1 MSLAANR
8 WARIGFR
15 WRRLQLVRRQLS
27 YYHHHQP
34 TAPLI
39 PLTVADAVDRA
50 AATHGDNIAVTSCH
64 QGLRK
69 TYTQYKNDIDHLATG
84 LVSLG
89 LPVGSTVG
97 IVMTN
102 MYEWTLV
109 QFAAAKAGLLLVN
122 INTAYKTP
130 ELEYCLSNMNCR
142 ALIMS
147 DKFARQDYYR
157 MLLEIAPELE
167 RSTPG
172 ELKSSR
178 LPLLKHVVTVSHK
191 SMPGTRSYADLLDS
205 VKRDHRE
212 EMHKICSRMQF
223 DAPVNVQFTSGTTGK
238 PKGAIL
244 SHFNILNNA
253 YTVGHIMGYHK
264 QHDTICLNVP
274 MVHCFG
280 CVLGTTCAMLF
291 GSTVV
296 MPAPSFNGAAA
307 LKAIAA
313 ERCSTVYGTPT
324 MFIDMISGLDTPG
337 TSHDVSS
344 VSKGLMAGAQC
355 PPEVVKST
363 MSKLNARQL
372 HIGYGSTEC
381 SPIITFSDPSE
392 PLEVWIHTVG
402 KPIDHVEVKIV
413 DKEDRIVSFNT
424 KGELCARGYLVFQGY
439 YGDEQKTREA
449 VKSNWYHTGDEATMA
464 EDGHVTICGRIKDMI
479 IRGGENIYPQEIEEV
494 LYTHPCIEEVH
505 VCGVPDD
512 RLGEEVC
519 AWVKKKSE
527 KSMKEEDVRSHCREN
542 LSHFKVPKHVMFVE
556 GFPKTLSGKV
566 QKFKMREESTRR
578 LKLKQ

>member
-1 MSLAANR
+1 MSFAANR
-8 WARIGFR
+8 WARVGFR

-34 TAPLI
+34 AAPLI

-69 TYTQYKNDIDHLATG
+69 TYAQYKNDIDHLAAG

-89 LPVGSTVG
+89 LPPCSTVG
-97 IVMTN
+97 IIMTN
-102 MYEWTLV
+102 MYEWALV
-109 QFAAAKAGLLLVN
+109 QFAAAKAGLVLVN
-122 INTAYKTP
+122 INTACKTP
-130 ELEYCLSNMNCR
+130 EFEYCLSNVWWYTLPVLSNCLTRLCCLQMDCR
-142 ALIMS
+142 ALVMS

-157 MLLEIAPELE
+157 MLLEIATELE

-178 LPLLKHVVTVSHK
+178 LPLLKHVITVSDK
-191 SMPGTRSYADLLDS
+191 SMPGTHSYADLLDS
-205 VKRDHRE
+205 VTREHRE
-212 EMHKICSRMQF
+212 EMHTICSRMQF

-238 PKGAIL
+238 PKGVTL

-264 QHDTICLNVP
+264 QHDSICLNVP

-337 TSHDVSS
+337 THHDVSS
-344 VSKGLMAGAQC
+344 VSKGIMGGAQC
-355 PPEVVKST
+355 PPEVLKGA
-363 MSKLNARQL
+363 MFKLNARQL

-381 SPIITFSDPSE
+381 SPVITFSDPSE
-392 PLEVWIHTVG
+392 PLEKWIHTVG
-402 KPIDHVEVKIV
+402 KPIDHVEVKVV
-413 DKEDRIVSFNT
+413 DKEDRIVPFNT
-424 KGELCARGYLVFQGY
+424 KGELCARGYLVFRGY
-439 YGDEQKTREA
+439 YGNEQKTRE
-449 VKSNWYHTGDEATMA
+449 VVRSNWYHTGDEATMA

-519 AWVKKKSE
+519 AWVKGKSE
-527 KSMKEEDVRSHCREN
+527 KSMEEEDATAEKN
-542 LSHFKVPKHVMFVE
+542 
-556 GFPKTLSGKV
+556 
-566 QKFKMREESTRR
+566 
-578 LKLKQ
+578 